1 MVKFVTK
8 IYGEAKNKTLYCRIY
23 LFSDCNQRLQNDP
36 VDTISS
42 ETWLA
47 DYKKL
52 KVANA
57 EYIFLA
63 A

>member
-42 ETWLA
+42 EIWLA

-57 EYIFLA
+57 E
-63 A
+63 